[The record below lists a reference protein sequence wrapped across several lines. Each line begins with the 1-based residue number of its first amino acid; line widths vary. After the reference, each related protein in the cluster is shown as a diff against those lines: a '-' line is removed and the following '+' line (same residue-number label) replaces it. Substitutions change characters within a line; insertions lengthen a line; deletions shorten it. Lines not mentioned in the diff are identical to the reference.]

1 MYDNELFETW
11 LKLTKYHN
19 RLLKAIDYTLQDHFQ
34 LGINEFYLLYFLAQS
49 ENKKMKLLDLVPKV
63 GLSHS
68 ALSRLVTRLEK
79 HRGESLVQRQ
89 TDENDKRSVYV
100 LLLKKGQLQ
109 VEEMLILLNNSLQ
122 TQISIK
128 DIHEIKR
135 LIE

>member
-1 MYDNELFETW
+1 M
-11 LKLTKYHN
+11 
-19 RLLKAIDYTLQDHFQ
+19 
-34 LGINEFYLLYFLAQS
+34 YFLAQS

-128 DIHEIKR
+128 DMHDIKR